1 MLRLFVFGHQARS
14 ATPLFWMIIEFK
26 VISIRSQIQT
36 QLGVCSFFV
45 AQNLLS
51 KLTLIFEI
59 PRFTSIDESNFV
71 DLLGAKLVNYD
82 YTETLGILNGL
93 LSAS

>member
-1 MLRLFVFGHQARS
+1 
-14 ATPLFWMIIEFK
+14 MIKEFN

-51 KLTLIFEI
+51 LLTFMIEM
-59 PRFTSIDESNFV
+59 PRLTSIIESSFV
-71 DLLGAKLVNYD
+71 GFAGPKLINYD

-93 LSAS
+93 FRAS